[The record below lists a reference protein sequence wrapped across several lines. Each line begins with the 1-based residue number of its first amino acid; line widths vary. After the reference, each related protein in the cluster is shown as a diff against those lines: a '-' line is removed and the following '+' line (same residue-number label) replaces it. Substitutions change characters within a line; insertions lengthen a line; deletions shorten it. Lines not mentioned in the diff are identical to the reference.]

1 VESRHPET
9 WDHHHDRV
17 LHIPIAPF
25 SNAGSERGNLHA
37 MDRSMD
43 ASMGKSVDYSLDASR
58 SKSTGDGIAA
68 RDVEMTD
75 V

>member
-1 VESRHPET
+1 
-9 WDHHHDRV
+9 
-17 LHIPIAPF
+17 
-25 SNAGSERGNLHA
+25 